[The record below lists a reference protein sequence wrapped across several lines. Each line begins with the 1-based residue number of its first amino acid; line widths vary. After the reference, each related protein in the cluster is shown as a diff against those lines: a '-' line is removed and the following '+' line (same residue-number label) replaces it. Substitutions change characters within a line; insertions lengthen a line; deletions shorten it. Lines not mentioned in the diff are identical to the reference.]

1 MSGGNDSLDGAA
13 LKARY
18 LAERDKRLRVEG
30 VGQYR
35 APSGVLAHYSDDP
48 HIPPTKRDAVWE
60 EVEAAI
66 IGCGWGGLQAAV
78 ELVKA
83 GVDDFRMIDKAG
95 DVGGVW
101 YWNRYPGAACDVESY
116 IYMPM
121 LEDMGYVPTEKYARR
136 PEIFSYAQSVA
147 EKFDLYRRALLQT
160 EVSELRWD
168 EASSRWLISTRQ
180 GDRLRARFVLVST
193 GQLQSVHLPGIP
205 GVESFKGHSFHTSR
219 WDYAY
224 TGGDATGGLGN
235 LADKRVGIIGTGAT
249 AVQTIPHL
257 GASAGH
263 LYVFQ
268 RTPAAVPVRNNGP
281 TDPAWAETLRPGWQM
296 ERIVN
301 FNRIISGI
309 PQEVDL
315 VDDGWTEVLSR
326 VGIEIAGYNDG
337 DDSRQ
342 QADYAYMEKVRSRID
357 AIVEDRATAE
367 ALKPWYNS
375 MCKRPCF
382 HDEYLGTF
390 NRSNVSLIDTDG
402 RGVERISENAVWVD
416 GKAYEVDCLI
426 YASGF
431 DFQTPDLV
439 SRNGFEIF
447 GRGGQSLTEK
457 WVPGMRTLFGHF
469 NRGFPNLFNQT
480 ASQSGLTGNVTHG
493 LGESARHFAFMV
505 RHCRDNQVRSFE
517 PREEAEEAWHQRVHA
532 LAGLRDHYDA
542 ECTPGYY
549 NNEGKPHEGGGLGS
563 FYPGGADEFIG
574 LIKEWCAAGAFEGLD
589 LRTAHDVPAAGPQ
602 S

>member
-1 MSGGNDSLDGAA
+1 MTDDKGSLDGAA

-18 LAERDKRLRVEG
+18 LAERAKRLRAEG
-30 VGQYR
+30 MDQYI
-35 APSGVLAHYSDDP
+35 ATSGALARYREDP
-48 HIPPTKRDAVWE
+48 HTPQTTRAAVSE
-60 EVEAAI
+60 DIEVAV
-66 IGCGWGGLQAAV
+66 IGGGWGGLQAAV

-83 GVDDFRMIDKAG
+83 GIDDFRIIDKAG

-101 YWNRYPGAACDVESY
+101 YWNRYPGASCDIESY

-121 LEDMGYVPTEKYARR
+121 LEDMDYIPTEKYTRGPEMFFYAR
-136 PEIFSYAQSVA
+136 SVA

-168 EASSRWLISTRQ
+168 EASGRWLISTRQ

-193 GQLQSVHLPGIP
+193 GQLQSVRLPGIP
-205 GVESFKGHSFHTSR
+205 GVESYKGRSFHTSR
-219 WDYAY
+219 WDYDY
-224 TGGDATGGLGN
+224 TGGNATGGLDK
-235 LADKRVGIIGTGAT
+235 LSDKRVGIIGTGAT

-268 RTPAAVPVRNNGP
+268 RTPAAVPARNNGP
-281 TDPAWAETLRPGWQM
+281 TDPVWAESLRPGWQM
-296 ERIVN
+296 ERMVN
-301 FNRIISGI
+301 FNRLISGI
-309 PQEVDL
+309 PQKVDL
-315 VDDGWTEVLSR
+315 VNDGWTEVLTG

-342 QADYAYMEKVRSRID
+342 RADFAYMEGIRARVD
-357 AIVEDRATAE
+357 DIVMDGTTAE
-367 ALKPWYNS
+367 ALKPWFNA

-382 HDEYLGTF
+382 HDAYLDTF
-390 NRSNVSLIDTDG
+390 NRPNVSLVDTDG
-402 RGVERISENAVWVD
+402 RGVERISETAVWVN
-416 GKAYEVDCLI
+416 GEAYEVDCLI

-431 DFQTPDLV
+431 EFQTPDLV

-457 WVPGMRTLFGHF
+457 WAPGMRTLFGHL

-480 ASQSGLTGNVTHG
+480 ASQSGLTANVTHG

-505 RHCRDNQVRSFE
+505 GYCRDNRIRSFE
-517 PREEAEEAWHQRVHA
+517 PSAAAEDAWSERVHA
-532 LAGLRDHYDA
+532 LSGLRARFDA
-542 ECTPGYY
+542 ECTPGYF
-549 NNEGKPHEGGGLGS
+549 NNDGQPQAGGGLAS
-563 FYPGGADEFIG
+563 FYPGGAEEFIA
-574 LIKEWCAAGAFEGLD
+574 LIKDWCAAGTFEGLD
-589 LRTAHDVPAAGPQ
+589 IQHA
-602 S
+602 